1 MKGGKYDKKHV
12 ALLMSA
18 ILILVLSS
26 CFMQEN
32 KNVYVSDSIRINE
45 QDTSK
50 VSSTLTNPTGNLNYN
65 GEFIIEEKLG
75 GIINTHNTES
85 SFDLGKLEQ
94 MKIANDG
101 VHYFTAQAR
110 VDEIIELL
118 NRILDLEVSETRDR
132 FDELQRKD
140 IIFQDKYSRDGT
152 FVRIT
157 YNNEED
163 VYFIDGDFLPKSL
176 VDPSRTFRVQDA
188 QQAKNILDLCD
199 KLMENEA

>member
-1 MKGGKYDKKHV
+1 MIKKHV

-32 KNVYVSDSIRINE
+32 KNVHVSDSIRINE

-140 IIFQDKYSRDGT
+140 IIFQDKYSRDGP

-163 VYFIDGDFLPKSL
+163 VYFIDGDFPPKSL